1 MTVFGSYLKR
11 KHFFFTSSRHLSDL
25 TDVIAKDERKK
36 VKKEIKG
43 RDVSFLMEQLLSLD
57 IILRFVTE
65 WKVDQQLVRLLLV
78 NL

>member
-43 RDVSFLMEQLLSLD
+43 RDVSFLMEQLLSW
-57 IILRFVTE
+57 ILFC
-65 WKVDQQLVRLLLV
+65 DLLL
-78 NL
+78 NGKLTSNWFGFF